1 MEIIEYEFRSKN
13 KFSHL
18 VYADIFNLDPDW
30 TVLTKWLNENCGPY
44 RVAWICP
51 TKSRNILF
59 WPYAF
64 KDLEHAM
71 AFKLYWMS

>member
-1 MEIIEYEFRSKN
+1 MNFSEYEFRGKN
-13 KFSHL
+13 KFPHL
-18 VYADIFNLDPDW
+18 VYADIFHLDSHW
-30 TVLTKWLNENCGPY
+30 SVLTKWINENCGPY
-44 RVAWICP
+44 REAWICP
-51 TKSRNILF
+51 TASSKVPF